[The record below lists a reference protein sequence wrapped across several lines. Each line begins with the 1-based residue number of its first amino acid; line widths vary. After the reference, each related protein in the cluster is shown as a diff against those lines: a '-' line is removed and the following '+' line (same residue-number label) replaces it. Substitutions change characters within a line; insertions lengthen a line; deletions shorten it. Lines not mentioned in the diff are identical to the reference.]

1 MLLLYYYGPK
11 SSSHGHSNL
20 NPSILEFFPRTKKG
34 MKPPWPDEHCEKANL
49 LISIRVTE
57 PDTGP
62 DDEVMPKKTRMN

>member
-1 MLLLYYYGPK
+1 M
-11 SSSHGHSNL
+11 

-62 DDEVMPKKTRMN
+62 DDEVTAKKTRMNWMDGGWERQSRTLPNVG